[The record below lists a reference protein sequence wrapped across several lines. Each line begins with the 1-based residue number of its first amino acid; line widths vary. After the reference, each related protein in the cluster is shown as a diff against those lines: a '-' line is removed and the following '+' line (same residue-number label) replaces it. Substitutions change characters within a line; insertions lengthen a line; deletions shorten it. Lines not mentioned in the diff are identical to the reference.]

1 LTQLQ
6 HLLTRALQATAA
18 LWPPIALAYAWVQ
31 QAVQILANADQHSG
45 ADVRAA
51 YEAWV
56 TQMAEQKSMV
66 GVLSDAIEHFCHITE
81 NFAAGLFH
89 CYDVADRPRTNN
101 DLEQCFGS
109 VRYHERRTTGRRG
122 AIPGLVVRGAVRI
135 LAVIVTK
142 RRLLEGTDL
151 QPVDE
156 QAWRRLRQQLQY
168 RREARRQQWRFR
180 KHPAT
185 YLADIETRLLQ

>member
-1 LTQLQ
+1 MTQLQ

-156 QAWRRLRQQLQY
+156 QAWRRLRQQ
-168 RREARRQQWRFR
+168 
-180 KHPAT
+180 
-185 YLADIETRLLQ
+185 RLWN

>member
-1 LTQLQ
+1 MTQLQ